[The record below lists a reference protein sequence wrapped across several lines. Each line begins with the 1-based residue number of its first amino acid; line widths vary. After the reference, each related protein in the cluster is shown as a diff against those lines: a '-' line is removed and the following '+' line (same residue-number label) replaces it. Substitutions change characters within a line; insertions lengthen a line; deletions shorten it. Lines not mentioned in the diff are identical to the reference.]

1 MGFAE
6 TLRAALRQDPDVIL
20 IGEIRDEETASIA
33 VKAALTGHLVL
44 STLHSNDA
52 VTAIQRLLN
61 LGIAPDLLAET
72 LTVIVSQ
79 RLVRRLCAHQ
89 NTGKPLNGKNDNNCL
104 RCRGTGYSGR
114 IPVYEILKVNSFV
127 RNRIQAGETGN
138 KLIRPDTELYFHTM
152 EQTAQRLAKEG
163 LTDWKELQPL
173 LTNV

>member
-1 MGFAE
+1 M
-6 TLRAALRQDPDVIL
+6 
-20 IGEIRDEETASIA
+20 
-33 VKAALTGHLVL
+33 VKAALTGHFVL

-79 RLVRRLCAHQ
+79 RLVRRICAHQ
-89 NTGKPLNGKNDNNCL
+89 KTGKPLNGKNNNNCL
-104 RCRGTGYSGR
+104 RCRGKGNSGR
-114 IPVYEILKVNSFV
+114 IPIYEILKVNSLV
-127 RNRIQAGETGN
+127 RNRIQAGESGN

-152 EQTAQRLAKEG
+152 EQTAQRLAKES

-173 LTNV
+173 LINV